1 MPPFLIYAK
10 MSLGFTTLPNF
21 VHVKLE
27 MCQGKGPSIKA
38 IGIFFYRFWYL
49 QYFDPDLT
57 RGISIPLGER
67 CAIGEFL
74 GQLSCSYVL
83 NLMIF

>member
-27 MCQGKGPSIKA
+27 MCQGKGPSIKDV
-38 IGIFFYRFWYL
+38 GFFFAVFDTPW
-49 QYFDPDLT
+49 YFDPDLT
-57 RGISIPLGER
+57 N
-67 CAIGEFL
+67 F
-74 GQLSCSYVL
+74 
-83 NLMIF
+83 